1 MHGISTH
8 VDWLYVVVDRVLAN
22 SKPEAV
28 GDCTLSA
35 QPAAAGDVVPP
46 STELG
51 VQDTSLLSAA
61 TVTNATSALDG
72 SMPTHSTAGVD
83 SHEDI
88 GMDGIEIDA
97 GASPQQVNNPELPA
111 DDDYDD
117 VRMNDAKNDTN
128 ASAQQGDG
136 ADNLELPADP
146 SPTSPTIVEASKHA
160 PAPRLD
166 ADGLTYE
173 EAREKNI
180 AANRALLSSLGLDN
194 ISDFFAGGSKSKSE
208 GSNGKENGQQPT
220 SANTRTKPKAQG
232 KKTSTRAKSSAR
244 RSKRGEKCVNC

>member
-1 MHGISTH
+1 M
-8 VDWLYVVVDRVLAN
+8 
-22 SKPEAV
+22 

-72 SMPTHSTAGVD
+72 SMPTHSTASVD

-97 GASPQQVNNPELPA
+97 GASPQQVN
-111 DDDYDD
+111 D
-117 VRMNDAKNDTN
+117 VRMDDAKNDTN

>member
-72 SMPTHSTAGVD
+72 SMPTHSTAGVE

-97 GASPQQVNNPELPA
+97 GASPQQVN
-111 DDDYDD
+111 D
-117 VRMNDAKNDTN
+117 VRMDDAKNDTN